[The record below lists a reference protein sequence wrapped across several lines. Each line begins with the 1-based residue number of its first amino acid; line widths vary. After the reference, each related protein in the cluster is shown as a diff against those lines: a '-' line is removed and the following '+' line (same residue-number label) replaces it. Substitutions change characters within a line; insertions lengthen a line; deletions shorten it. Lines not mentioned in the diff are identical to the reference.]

1 MLLTYRSNR
10 TTKDAKRFA
19 PSSFSA
25 LMSLSA
31 DIAGA
36 MSVLF
41 MCAIIAIIIISVPL
55 AIIISAIIIPAIIM
69 RKDCA
74 LPSKR

>member
-1 MLLTYRSNR
+1 MLLNRRSNR
-10 TTKDAKRFA
+10 TSKAAKRFA

-25 LMSLSA
+25 LICPSA
-31 DIAGA
+31 DIACA

-41 MCAIIAIIIISVPL
+41 ICALIAIIIISVPL
-55 AIIISAIIIPAIIM
+55 AIIISAIIMPAIIM
-69 RKDCA
+69 RGKCA

>member
-25 LMSLSA
+25 LIGLNA
-31 DIAGA
+31 DIAVA

-41 MCAIIAIIIISVPL
+41 ICALIAIIMLSAPI

-69 RKDCA
+69 RTGCA
-74 LPSKR
+74 IQSKR

>member
-1 MLLTYRSNR
+1 MFSASRNSRSS
-10 TTKDAKRFA
+10 KDAKRFA

-25 LMSLSA
+25 LISPSA
-31 DIAGA
+31 DIAIA

-41 MCAIIAIIIISVPL
+41 ICAIIAIIIISIPL

-69 RKDCA
+69 RKECA